1 MPKNSPPSFAI
12 NRNMPLFTSVGLFL
26 QRVQDGLSNPFLTR
40 FTALPY
46 PLFLWATLWI
56 TMFTTGQI
64 GACIDFAQGALKS
77 IIPWPRMLRRDTMNK
92 KWTPSCV
99 HFFAAY
105 PRQSVA
111 DMRVYGPTAGL
122 GRA

>member
-56 TMFTTGQI
+56 TMFTTPKIRTSAG
-64 GACIDFAQGALKS
+64 FAGSAS
-77 IIPWPRMLRRDTMNK
+77 
-92 KWTPSCV
+92 
-99 HFFAAY
+99 
-105 PRQSVA
+105 
-111 DMRVYGPTAGL
+111 
-122 GRA
+122 